1 MGFLLSSVLHAD
13 RIVTSFHTKFTI
25 HWPLESPS
33 SVNRTILPARS
44 HYLQNPG
51 RPVLCHFPFYLTKS
65 VRSPFASN
73 PARPC
78 FGSRDAANSGSRE
91 SPSPHFG
98 TERERERERERGGGS
113 ERDDDGR
120 HAQSFVDTRVHF
132 GQSRHVGCA
141 RSFGCNS
148 CAIWMR
154 ILEDAVRLNDR
165 DQRPIVVHSRER
177 TARETSVSVPSDSA
191 IIVRVRA

>member
-1 MGFLLSSVLHAD
+1 MPRILDRASRLLHIS
-13 RIVTSFHTKFTI
+13 
-25 HWPLESPS
+25 E
-33 SVNRTILPARS
+33 
-44 HYLQNPG
+44 Q
-51 RPVLCHFPFYLTKS
+51 
-65 VRSPFASN
+65 
-73 PARPC
+73 
-78 FGSRDAANSGSRE
+78 
-91 SPSPHFG
+91 
-98 TERERERERERGGGS
+98 RERERERERGGGRS